1 MSEITE
7 NIGKCPQLVIYL
19 TLSLMS
25 IIASLVATNNMYND
39 KDVKSK
45 GVNLFNHF
53 VMTLLMSALFYYLC
67 AYDYGN
73 AAWIL
78 LLFPVIIFFAIIILV
93 FGIFSTT
100 TGIKKDMKETEETE
114 EERNRVQNEEFKSY
128 QPKTTYSKF

>member
-1 MSEITE
+1 MSEFTE

-25 IIASLVATNNMYND
+25 IIASLVATNNMYDD
-39 KDVKSK
+39 KDVNSK
-45 GVNLFNHF
+45 GLNLFNHF
-53 VMTLLMSALFYYLC
+53 VMTLIMSALFYYLC

-78 LLFPVIIFFAIIILV
+78 LLFPVIMFFAIIILI
-93 FGIFSTT
+93 FGIFSTAT
-100 TGIKKDMKETEETE
+100 SIKKDMKETEE
-114 EERNRVQNEEFKSY
+114 ERKRVQNEEFKSY

>member
-1 MSEITE
+1 MSEFTE

-25 IIASLVATNNMYND
+25 IIASLVATNNMYDD
-39 KDVKSK
+39 KDVNSK

-78 LLFPVIIFFAIIILV
+78 LLFPVIMFFAIIILI
-93 FGIFSTT
+93 FGIFSSATS
-100 TGIKKDMKETEETE
+100 IKKDMKETEE
-114 EERNRVQNEEFKSY
+114 ERKCVQNEEFKSY

>member
-1 MSEITE
+1 MSDFTE

-19 TLSLMS
+19 TFSLMS
-25 IIASLVATNNMYND
+25 VIASLIATNNMYDD

-67 AYDYGN
+67 AYDYAN

-78 LLFPVIIFFAIIILV
+78 LLFPVIMFFAIVILV
-93 FGIFSTT
+93 FGIFSTAT
-100 TGIKKDMKETEETE
+100 SIKKDMKETEE
-114 EERNRVQNEEFKSY
+114 ERNRVKNEEFKSY

>member
-1 MSEITE
+1 MSEFTE

-25 IIASLVATNNMYND
+25 IIASLVATNNMYDD
-39 KDVKSK
+39 KDVNSK

-78 LLFPVIIFFAIIILV
+78 LLFPVIMFFAIIILI
-93 FGIFSTT
+93 FGIFSSATS
-100 TGIKKDMKETEETE
+100 IKKDMKETEE
-114 EERNRVQNEEFKSY
+114 ERKRVQSEEFKSY

>member
-1 MSEITE
+1 MSEFTE

-25 IIASLVATNNMYND
+25 IIASLVATNNMYDD
-39 KDVKSK
+39 KDVNSK
-45 GVNLFNHF
+45 GVNLFNHL

-78 LLFPVIIFFAIIILV
+78 LLFPVIMFFAIIILI
-93 FGIFSTT
+93 FGIFSSATS
-100 TGIKKDMKETEETE
+100 IKKDMKETEE
-114 EERNRVQNEEFKSY
+114 ERKRVQNEEFKSY

>member
-1 MSEITE
+1 MSEFTE

-25 IIASLVATNNMYND
+25 IIASLVATNNMYDD
-39 KDVKSK
+39 KDVNSK

-67 AYDYGN
+67 VYDYGN

-78 LLFPVIIFFAIIILV
+78 LLFPVIMFFAIIILV
-93 FGIFSTT
+93 FGIFSTAT
-100 TGIKKDMKETEETE
+100 SIKKDMKETEE
-114 EERNRVQNEEFKSY
+114 ERKRVQSEEFKSY

>member
-1 MSEITE
+1 MSEFTE

-25 IIASLVATNNMYND
+25 IIASLVATNNMYDD
-39 KDVKSK
+39 KDVNSK

-78 LLFPVIIFFAIIILV
+78 LLFPVIMFFAIIILI
-93 FGIFSTT
+93 FGIF
-100 TGIKKDMKETEETE
+100 
-114 EERNRVQNEEFKSY
+114 
-128 QPKTTYSKF
+128 

>member
-1 MSEITE
+1 MSEFTE

-25 IIASLVATNNMYND
+25 IIASLVATNNMYDD
-39 KDVKSK
+39 KDVNSK

-78 LLFPVIIFFAIIILV
+78 LLFPVIMFFAIIILV
-93 FGIFSTT
+93 FGIFSTAT
-100 TGIKKDMKETEETE
+100 SIKKGMKETEE
-114 EERNRVQNEEFKSY
+114 ERKRVQNEEFKSY

>member
-1 MSEITE
+1 MSEFTE

-25 IIASLVATNNMYND
+25 IIASLVATNNMYDD
-39 KDVKSK
+39 KDVNSK
-45 GVNLFNHF
+45 GVNLFNHL

-73 AAWIL
+73 TAWIL
-78 LLFPVIIFFAIIILV
+78 LLFPVIMFFAIIILI
-93 FGIFSTT
+93 FGIFSSATS
-100 TGIKKDMKETEETE
+100 IKKDMKETEE
-114 EERNRVQNEEFKSY
+114 ERKRVQSEEFKSY

>member
-1 MSEITE
+1 MSEFTE

-25 IIASLVATNNMYND
+25 IIGSLVATNNMYDD
-39 KDVKSK
+39 KDVNSK

-78 LLFPVIIFFAIIILV
+78 LLFPVIMFFAIIILV
-93 FGIFSTT
+93 FGIFSTAT
-100 TGIKKDMKETEETE
+100 SITKDVKETE
-114 EERNRVQNEEFKSY
+114 EERKRVQNEEFKSY

>member
-19 TLSLMS
+19 TFSLMS
-25 IIASLVATNNMYND
+25 VIASLVATNNMYDD
-39 KDVKSK
+39 KDIKSK

-78 LLFPVIIFFAIIILV
+78 LLFPIIIFFLTFILV
-93 FGIFSTT
+93 FGLFSTT
-100 TGIKKDMKETEETE
+100 SAITKDAKETE
-114 EERNRVQNEEFKSY
+114 EERNRVQNEPFKSY
-128 QPKTTYSKF
+128 QPKTAYSKF

>member
-1 MSEITE
+1 
-7 NIGKCPQLVIYL
+7 
-19 TLSLMS
+19 MS
-25 IIASLVATNNMYND
+25 IIASLVATNNMYDD
-39 KDVKSK
+39 KDVNSK

-78 LLFPVIIFFAIIILV
+78 LLFPVIMFFAIIILV
-93 FGIFSTT
+93 FGIFSSATS
-100 TGIKKDMKETEETE
+100 IKKGMKETEE
-114 EERNRVQNEEFKSY
+114 ERKRVQNEEFKSY

>member
-1 MSEITE
+1 MSEFTE

-25 IIASLVATNNMYND
+25 IIASLVATNNMYDD
-39 KDVKSK
+39 KDVNSK

-78 LLFPVIIFFAIIILV
+78 LLFPVIMFFAIIILI
-93 FGIFSTT
+93 FGIFSSATS
-100 TGIKKDMKETEETE
+100 IKKDMKETEE
-114 EERNRVQNEEFKSY
+114 ERKRVQNEEFKSY

>member
-1 MSEITE
+1 MSEFTE

-25 IIASLVATNNMYND
+25 IIASLVATNNMYDD
-39 KDVKSK
+39 KDVNSK
-45 GVNLFNHF
+45 GVNLFNHL

-78 LLFPVIIFFAIIILV
+78 LLFPVIMFFAIIILI
-93 FGIFSTT
+93 FGIFSTAT
-100 TGIKKDMKETEETE
+100 SIKKDMKETEE
-114 EERNRVQNEEFKSY
+114 ERKRVQNEEFKSY

>member
-1 MSEITE
+1 MSEFTE

-25 IIASLVATNNMYND
+25 IIASLVATNNMYDD
-39 KDVKSK
+39 KDVNSK
-45 GVNLFNHF
+45 GLNLFNHF

-78 LLFPVIIFFAIIILV
+78 LLFPVIMFFAIIILI
-93 FGIFSTT
+93 FGIFSTAT
-100 TGIKKDMKETEETE
+100 SIKKDMKETEE
-114 EERNRVQNEEFKSY
+114 ERKRVQNEEFKSY

>member
-1 MSEITE
+1 MSEFTE

-25 IIASLVATNNMYND
+25 IIASLVATNNMYDD
-39 KDVKSK
+39 KDVNSK

-78 LLFPVIIFFAIIILV
+78 LLFPVIMFFAIIILI
-93 FGIFSTT
+93 FGIFSTAT
-100 TGIKKDMKETEETE
+100 SIKKDMKETEE
-114 EERNRVQNEEFKSY
+114 ERKRVQNEEFKSY